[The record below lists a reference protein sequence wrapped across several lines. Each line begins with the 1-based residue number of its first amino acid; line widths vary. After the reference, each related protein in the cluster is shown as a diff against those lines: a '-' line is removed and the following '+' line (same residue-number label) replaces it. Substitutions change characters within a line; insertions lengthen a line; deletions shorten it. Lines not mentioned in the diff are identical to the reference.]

1 MATEKTTTLADNDIG
16 KVTAIPQGASL
27 ALIDSQGT
35 VTKIDAEKLME
46 IFRKSIKIGVTNLLI
61 DSHKEKAGNYG
72 LGQYKLRKKMTE
84 GKQYVMTVEGEIGN
98 GKDDAYQV
106 WNETGEVPLF
116 ICHRSSDGIYKGS
129 FVATQSM
136 ANATALN
143 IHVMPSS
150 VQSRCVIHA
159 AKLEESNIATGW
171 TPAPEDLIGGGNSQ
185 TFKELQATIFATSPR
200 KAQTK
205 RHHRSKISHFTHCLN

>member
-1 MATEKTTTLADNDIG
+1 MATEKTTTLADDDIG

-46 IFRKSIKIGVTNLLI
+46 IFRKSIKIGFTNLLI
-61 DSHKEKAGNYG
+61 DSYKEKAGNYG

-84 GKQYVMTVEGEIGN
+84 GKQYVMTIEGEIGN
-98 GKDDAYQV
+98 GKYDAYQV
-106 WNETGEVPLF
+106 WNETGMVNLF
-116 ICHRSSDGIYKGS
+116 ICHRSSDGIYTAS

-159 AKLEESNIATGW
+159 AKLEESNIATDW
-171 TPAPEDLIGGGNSQ
+171 TPAPEDLIGGGVIRRLSKSCKV
-185 TFKELQATIFATSPR
+185 TKLPYRPR
-200 KAQTK
+200 RRPRRCVHAGKSRCINLT
-205 RHHRSKISHFTHCLN
+205 